1 MDRDLPADAG
11 GSPRSLR
18 GAPRTN
24 ERTTAMTN
32 DQQETTAGTTAV
44 TTPSAREIVSERVF
58 DAPRERVFAAYT
70 DPELIPEWWGPRGT
84 TTIVDRMEVEPGGG
98 WRFVARD
105 ADGSGTAFR
114 GTYREI
120 TAPERIVQTFEW
132 EGLPGHVSV
141 ETAIFEDLGDR
152 TKVTTTSIFH
162 TTEERDGMLGSGME
176 GGMNETYE
184 RLDELLARLA
194 G

>member
-1 MDRDLPADAG
+1 
-11 GSPRSLR
+11 
-18 GAPRTN
+18 
-24 ERTTAMTN
+24 MTS
-32 DQQETTAGTTAV
+32 DQKQARRATI
-44 TTPSAREIVSERVF
+44 TTPAEREIHIERVF
-58 DAPRERVFAAYT
+58 DAPRDLVFAVYT
-70 DPELIPEWWGPRGT
+70 DPELVPEWYGPRGT
-84 TTIVDRMEVEPGGG
+84 TTVVDHMDVRPGGS
-98 WRFVARD
+98 WRFRFEEP
-105 ADGSGTAFR
+105 DGTGTAFR

-120 TAPERIVQTFEW
+120 SAPERIVQTFEW
-132 EGLPGHVSV
+132 EGMPGHVSV
-141 ETAIFEDLGDR
+141 ETAVFEDLGER